1 MHNIYVIILLLD
13 VRLAAADGGL
23 RRGRALF
30 FSKTP
35 CNNLY
40 VIIILL

>member
-30 FSKTP
+30 FFRKHR
-35 CNNLY
+35 
-40 VIIILL
+40 VIIYT